1 MKLKRNKKLVR
12 LIIEA
17 AKQISRITEKETG
30 RKERG
35 RPRQYPNYIFIAA
48 LLLKQLENLSLR
60 ELEERLKE
68 LFPNSPDHTTLWYRF
83 RKLSKEY
90 LEELIKQ
97 SAKQIKESLKAKEFF
112 CIIAD
117 GTGFGYADTYKLSY
131 KRGKELREVKSHVKT
146 EVLIGLVRRKL
157 VVLDVNVG
165 SPYADEVVL
174 LNPMLNSLE
183 FRARYFLGDAYY
195 DKVSVLKKVKDMN
208 MHAVVPVKDT
218 LRKKVR
224 NPYRLWAKKNYEEKG
239 ELYRKHRASIERII
253 GMVKNAYGDRD
264 WVKDFHVA
272 SLYVLA
278 KFALY
283 NLALLIE
290 LLLLCFYLLKLHSY
304 ALRFSMLT

>member
-1 MKLKRNKKLVR
+1 MKLKRNKELER
-12 LIIEA
+12 LIIAA
-17 AKQISRITEKETG
+17 AKQISKIVEEETEKKG
-30 RKERG
+30 RG
-35 RPRQYPNYIFIAA
+35 RPQQYPTYIFIAA

-90 LEELIKQ
+90 LEELIRR
-97 SAKQIKESLKAKEFF
+97 SAEQIKESLKAKEFF

-146 EVLIGLVRRKL
+146 EVLIGVVRGKS

-165 SPYADEVVL
+165 KPYADEVGL
-174 LNPMLNSLE
+174 LNPMLDSLE

-208 MHAVVPVKDT
+208 MQAVVPVKDK
-218 LRKKVR
+218 LHKKVR
-224 NPYRLWAKKNYEEKG
+224 NSYRLWAKGNYEKKRA
-239 ELYRKHRASIERII
+239 LYRKNRSTVERVI
-253 GMVKNAYGDRD
+253 GAVKNAYGDRD
-264 WVKDFHVA
+264 WVKDICVA

-290 LLLLCFYLLKLHSY
+290 VLLLCFSLLKLHSY
-304 ALRFSMLT
+304 TRWISMLA

>member
-1 MKLKRNKKLVR
+1 MKLKRNKELVR

-17 AKQISRITEKETG
+17 AKQISRITEKETR
-30 RKERG
+30 RKEIG
-35 RPRQYPNYIFIAA
+35 RPQQYPDYIFIVA

-60 ELEERLKE
+60 ELKERLKE

-83 RKLSKEY
+83 KKLSKRY
-90 LEELIKQ
+90 LEELIRLL
-97 SAKQIKESLKAKEFF
+97 AEEIKKKLKAKEFF

-131 KRGKELREVKSHVKT
+131 KRGKELREVKSHVKA
-146 EVLIGLVRRKL
+146 EVLIGFVRGNS
-157 VVLDVNVG
+157 VVLAVNVG
-165 SPYADEVVL
+165 KPYADEVRL
-174 LNPMLNSLE
+174 LNPMLTSLE

-195 DKVSVLKKVKDMN
+195 DKVSVLKRVKDMN
-208 MHAVVPVKDT
+208 MRAVVPVKDT

-224 NPYRLWAKKNYEEKG
+224 NPYRLWAKKNYEEER
-239 ELYRKHRASIERII
+239 ELYRKHRGSIERVI

-278 KFALY
+278 KFVLY
-283 NLALLIE
+283 NLALFFE
-290 LLLLCFYLLKLHSY
+290 VFLLSFFALTFLPPSYCNSPLL
-304 ALRFSMLT
+304 